1 MCDHRFIYPKDTGT
15 IGFGPDQ
22 LLGENANWAAQAPLV
37 ATIDAM
43 GLPEAER
50 FAFSCAQTLLLFFCV
65 CPSSLG
71 QKISSLEIQAQPAN
85 PHPANRLSSAALY
98 PGRLLTRIV

>member
-1 MCDHRFIYPKDTGT
+1 MSGSQRYCSGPPITAPSALNHSGGAVCNHRFIYPKDTGT
-15 IGFGPDQ
+15 IGFGPGQ

-50 FAFSCAQTLLLFFCV
+50 FAFSCAHPLLF
-65 CPSSLG
+65 ST
-71 QKISSLEIQAQPAN
+71 A
-85 PHPANRLSSAALY
+85 LS
-98 PGRLLTRIV
+98 